1 MVYDKSLSDSSTQIS
16 VILILVILD
25 TTEAYDYFNGT
36 LHALVQ
42 LDQFLLPL
50 MSTFTEV
57 EFSMLTNN

>member
-1 MVYDKSLSDSSTQIS
+1 MMHGLRQIVVRDSSTQIS

-42 LDQFLLPL
+42 LDQF
-50 MSTFTEV
+50 
-57 EFSMLTNN
+57 